1 MYQML
6 FNNVIISTSPQLCC
20 VCFAALHTH
29 STGPTPVIGEQ
40 FCAGCSNINN
50 DEKFRAQSLQQLQY
64 RATQQ
69 VLFKKNVYLSEKN

>member
-6 FNNVIISTSPQLCC
+6 FNNVIISTSPKLCC

-40 FCAGCSNINN
+40 FCA
-50 DEKFRAQSLQQLQY
+50 A
-64 RATQQ
+64 
-69 VLFKKNVYLSEKN
+69 VLT